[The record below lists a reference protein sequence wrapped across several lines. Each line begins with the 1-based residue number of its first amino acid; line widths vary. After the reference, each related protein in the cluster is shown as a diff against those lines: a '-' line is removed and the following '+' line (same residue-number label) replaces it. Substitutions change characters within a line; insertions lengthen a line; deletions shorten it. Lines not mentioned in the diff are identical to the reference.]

1 MNGLAA
7 VYGNHLGA
15 QLLGLA
21 QAAGDRNRPPSPSSA
36 GKRWQTPDHSRDR
49 LHHQQTLE
57 EEDGEEYEDEIIEE
71 MSGNWPPS
79 SSSTA
84 TSAATQA
91 VPRVDSVEWNKMEEG
106 PDDETL
112 LLDNAEPDEDGS
124 PHRSSAKSL
133 KRKRKPAETSGGL
146 DEHQGPGKKRLS
158 CIDCGCRAALKA
170 CTKVMCIDC
179 CAKEG
184 RVCDAHAKK
193 LYEKEVRKLEPLPAF
208 GTGAEGSGSAKDRD
222 SSAAAKSAK
231 KRARVVR
238 PGGGG
243 EGGSDDEGEE
253 DSEGSAPTAD
263 RDSERDAAAAAG
275 EEEAAGGGAKP
286 KRSVLYET
294 IAKQDKKIR
303 ALQNDLKELRTL
315 LLSVVDK
322 QNTFARQLRHISGT
336 HSDSLVIDEDEDDEE
351 DDRS

>member
-1 MNGLAA
+1 VGLATSTHQNSPAFIATDQFKMNGLAA

-21 QAAGDRNRPPSPSSA
+21 QAAGDRKRPPSPSSA

-49 LHHQQTLE
+49 LQQTLE

-71 MSGNWPPS
+71 MSGNWPPSS

-124 PHRSSAKSL
+124 PHRASAKSL

-184 RVCDAHAKK
+184 RGTPRHSTLYAHLHLLINNRSSIGTSCACS
-193 LYEKEVRKLEPLPAF
+193 VR
-208 GTGAEGSGSAKDRD
+208 
-222 SSAAAKSAK
+222 
-231 KRARVVR
+231 RACQEALR
-238 PGGGG
+238 
-243 EGGSDDEGEE
+243 EGGPQAGA
-253 DSEGSAPTAD
+253 APGLWD
-263 RDSERDAAAAAG
+263 RH
-275 EEEAAGGGAKP
+275 GGQ
-286 KRSVLYET
+286 R
-294 IAKQDKKIR
+294 
-303 ALQNDLKELRTL
+303 L
-315 LLSVVDK
+315 LLLLLI
-322 QNTFARQLRHISGT
+322 QG
-336 HSDSLVIDEDEDDEE
+336 
-351 DDRS
+351 